1 MPASAAV
8 FLALTT
14 PTHPS
19 ELPSPEQIVLRA
31 GLDIPSFIAPKPTAL
46 FAERALRLRQLAA
59 GHAMREYLLLMAVVC
74 EALHERAQA
83 HPALPPPDAESV
95 AQALASA
102 QPPLAPQR
110 LAREPSWRTEWRAAM
125 AQVLQ
130 HLPADSPARATV
142 QAVIALPDAALEQQ
156 AERLLAGIT
165 LGLDMAA
172 APLIAAGLQLY
183 WTQRLAATAAAQP
196 DAFKSFAPP
205 ASPAQHCPC
214 CGSLPTASITRIG
227 GEQDGHRYLHCAL
240 CSTQWHMVR
249 VKCTHCLGTGG
260 IHYQS
265 LQALAGADDTKRREA
280 VQAETC
286 EPCGHY
292 LKIVHMSHDPH
303 VEPVADDLASL
314 TLDLLVADAGFQ
326 RHGTNLLLLFGEG
339 EGDGEGNA
347 PPPGDERGQG

>member
-1 MPASAAV
+1 MTV
-8 FLALTT
+8 TT
-14 PTHPS
+14 GHRLRT
-19 ELPSPEQIVLRA
+19 PEEIALRA
-31 GLDIPSFIAPKPTAL
+31 GVDFPSLLPPSRQV
-46 FAERALRLRQLAA
+46 FAQRALRLRQLAA
-59 GHAMREYLLLMAVVC
+59 GHAMRDYLLLMALVC
-74 EALHERAQA
+74 EAQHARLQQ
-83 HPALPPPDAESV
+83 HPAVPLPSAE
-95 AQALASA
+95 QANAAASA
-102 QPPLAPQR
+102 GQPLLGATTWAP
-110 LAREPSWRTEWRAAM
+110 AAVWRSEWRALLDH
-125 AQVLQ
+125 VLQ
-130 HLPADSPARATV
+130 HLPADSPARPGVLAARALDDEALQR
-142 QAVIALPDAALEQQ
+142 QAG
-156 AERLLAGIT
+156 RLLAGVP
-165 LGLDMAA
+165 LGLDLAT
-172 APLIAAGLQLY
+172 APLVAAGLQLH
-183 WTQRLAATAAAQP
+183 WTHLVSATADALPSAFGIP
-196 DAFKSFAPP
+196 DDATR
-205 ASPAQHCPC
+205 CPC

-240 CSTQWHMVR
+240 CSAQWHMVR